1 LGVADHVTLPGRIAY
16 DEAPYY
22 LSLGDIA
29 ISAKMSSTEGS
40 GKLLNYMALGQPTIV
55 YDSPVHREYLAAW
68 GVYVPPGDEVAL
80 AQAVAD
86 LLHDPAR
93 GAALGAALR
102 QRAGEEYSWR
112 NAAVKI
118 SALYERLIE
127 NLG

>member
-1 LGVADHVTLPGRIAY
+1 
-16 DEAPYY
+16 

-55 YDSPVHREYLAAW
+55 YDSPVHREYLAEW

-86 LLHDPAR
+86 LLHDPAQ
-93 GAALGAALR
+93 GAAMGAALR

-112 NAAVKI
+112 HAAVKI
-118 SALYERLIE
+118 SALYERLI
-127 NLG
+127 